1 MYCLIFG
8 INSLLVTSVSKENW
22 FALLD
27 NLVAATTLQQ
37 SQKKGRAF
45 VALVT
50 NEKHKMEQLT
60 FDINDYKQQRLT
72 KVRVCH
78 CSLYQVLFSAMCS
91 NYL

>member
-1 MYCLIFG
+1 MFEID
-8 INSLLVTSVSKENW
+8 SLLVTSVSKENW

-50 NEKHKMEQLT
+50 NEKHKME
-60 FDINDYKQQRLT
+60 
-72 KVRVCH
+72 
-78 CSLYQVLFSAMCS
+78 
-91 NYL
+91 

>member
-1 MYCLIFG
+1 MYVRNLFDNHFIL
-8 INSLLVTSVSKENW
+8 SLLVNSVSKENW

-60 FDINDYKQQRLT
+60 FDINDYKQQRHT
-72 KVRVCH
+72 KVPTNITFL
-78 CSLYQVLFSAMCS
+78 SFS
-91 NYL
+91 

>member
-1 MYCLIFG
+1 MFE

-72 KVRVCH
+72 KVRACH
-78 CSLYQVLFSAMCS
+78 LFSIS
-91 NYL
+91 GLVFRNV

>member
-1 MYCLIFG
+1 MDTLNNSIHFH
-8 INSLLVTSVSKENW
+8 SLLVNSVSKENW

-50 NEKHKMEQLT
+50 TEKHKMEQLT

-72 KVRVCH
+72 KVRPRH
-78 CSLYQVLFSAMCS
+78 
-91 NYL
+91 YLNISWVVFRFLP